1 MSGKFNIAMMR
12 LTKEHQRLLK
22 NPVPNLLAHPD
33 PKNIFLWHFLIYDL
47 KDSPYEGGFYHGQL
61 IFPTDYPQ
69 SPPKLIFKTPN
80 GRFKPD
86 EKICLSF
93 TNFHPESWSASWNVE
108 NMLIGL
114 ISFMNTDEH
123 TTGSISTSNSEKR
136 RLARE
141 SIDFNSK
148 SAEYNKLFGDFV
160 RKYVKQEENRR
171 GTSFQDDASDGGNTK
186 IRDYILISLLVLALA
201 FFYLKMKNLL

>member
-22 NPVPNLLAHPD
+22 SPVPNLLAHPD

-61 IFPTDYPQ
+61 MFPTDYPQ

-80 GRFKPD
+80 GRFKPE

-93 TNFHPESWSASWNVE
+93 TNFHPESWSVSWNVE

-123 TTGSISTSNSEKR
+123 TTGSISTSSSEKR

-141 SIDFNSK
+141 SLDFNMK
-148 SAEYNKLFGDFV
+148 SPEFNKLFGDFV
-160 RKYVKQEENRR
+160 KKYLKKDGLRRDNQAKEQEGHE
-171 GTSFQDDASDGGNTK
+171 GNSK
-186 IRDYILISLLVLALA
+186 YKDFILISLIILALA
-201 FFYLKMKNLL
+201 FFYLKLKNVI